1 MRSII
6 RVRSLGFALT
16 LILTTGLAGCGLEV
30 LITVAL
36 LVPNGPTNDLLLTT
50 RSKIIPRMVPQV
62 VTPTDDTL
70 TARTRAAS
78 STNQNAGRGEV
89 DVQLQPVIAAS
100 STSRPVTMQKCDCLS
115 LNCQLPIEGC
125 GQLWAP
131 HYTESMQQ
139 PWLTPIGP

>member
-1 MRSII
+1 MRSF
-6 RVRSLGFALT
+6 GFVLT

-36 LVPNGPTNDLLLTT
+36 LIPNGPTNDLLLKT
-50 RSKIIPRMVPQV
+50 RSKIVPQLVPQV

-70 TARTRAAS
+70 TDRRRAS
-78 STNQNAGRGEV
+78 PSTNQNTGRGEV
-89 DVQLQPVIAAS
+89 DVQLQPVNAAS
-100 STSRPVTMQKCDCLS
+100 STSRPITMQKCDCLR
-115 LNCQLPIEGC
+115 LNCQLPIEVC

-131 HYTESMQQ
+131 RYSESMQQ